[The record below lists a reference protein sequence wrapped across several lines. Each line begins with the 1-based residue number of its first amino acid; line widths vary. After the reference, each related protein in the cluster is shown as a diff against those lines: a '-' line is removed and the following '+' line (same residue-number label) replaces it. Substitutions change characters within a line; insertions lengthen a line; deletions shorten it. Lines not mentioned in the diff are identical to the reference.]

1 MQRPGMRCQ
10 EKVTKYEVFK
20 ACNQVGGVL
29 SMQLDIKCLKHETKH
44 EVLKACNQA
53 WGVKN
58 M

>member
-53 WGVKN
+53 
-58 M
+58 